1 MLTPEELLVAQSDS
15 LFADVVCLF
24 VADAAE
30 VSVSGSSSV
39 RNSVTHEKVGGGTS
53 FAS

>member
-15 LFADVVCLF
+15 LFTGVVCLF

-30 VSVSGSSSV
+30 VSVSGPSSAMK
-39 RNSVTHEKVGGGTS
+39 SVTHEKVGGGTS